1 MNKEMT
7 FEQAMLELEQ
17 ITKQLESG
25 EIPLDDSLKL
35 FEKGVELTR
44 FCSNALEDAQQ
55 KIAILTKDNEGNMK
69 AKLFSAEEGE
79 EDESV

>member
-1 MNKEMT
+1 MSKEMT

-44 FCSNALEDAQQ
+44 FCSNTLEDAQQ
-55 KIAILTKDNEGNMK
+55 KIAILTKDNQGNMK

-79 EDESV
+79 ENESV

>member
-1 MNKEMT
+1 MT

-17 ITKQLESG
+17 ITRQLESG
-25 EIPLDDSLKL
+25 EIPLDDSLQL

-44 FCSNALEDAQQ
+44 FCSNALEEAEQ
-55 KIAILTKDNEGNMK
+55 KIAILTQDNQGNMK
-69 AKLFSAEEGE
+69 AKLFSAEEGD

>member
-1 MNKEMT
+1 MSKEMT

-44 FCSNALEDAQQ
+44 FCSGALEDAQQ
-55 KIAILTKDNEGNMK
+55 KIAILTKDNQGNIK
-69 AKLFSAEEGE
+69 AKLFSAEAGE
-79 EDESV
+79 ENEPV